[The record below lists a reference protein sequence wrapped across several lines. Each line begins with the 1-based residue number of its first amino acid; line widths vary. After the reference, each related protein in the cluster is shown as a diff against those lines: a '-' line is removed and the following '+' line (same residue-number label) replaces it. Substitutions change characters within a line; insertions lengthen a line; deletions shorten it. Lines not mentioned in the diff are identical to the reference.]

1 VRLRVAFSTDDG
13 ERFNDDHFGMA
24 QYFHVYEFSDGTE
37 NFVESRENIKY
48 QEDASLKHGDPGK
61 AKATSSVLGG
71 IDVIAGK
78 KFGPNIV
85 RLLKKYVCVA
95 IKTDRISDAVQMIH
109 DNMDAVI
116 EAKKQGEDR
125 KHLVVRNRHSGR
137 KS

>member
-1 VRLRVAFSTDDG
+1 MRLMVAFSTDDG

-24 QYFHVYEFSDGTE
+24 QYFHVYEFSDGKE
-37 NFVESRENIKY
+37 KLVEAREDVKY
-48 QEDASLKHGDPGK
+48 QEDASQKHGDPGK

-71 IDVIAGK
+71 IDVIAGR

-95 IKTDRISDAVQMIH
+95 VKTDRISDAVQMIH
-109 DNMDAVI
+109 DNIDKVI

-125 KHLVVRNRHSGR
+125 KHLVLRNRH
-137 KS
+137 